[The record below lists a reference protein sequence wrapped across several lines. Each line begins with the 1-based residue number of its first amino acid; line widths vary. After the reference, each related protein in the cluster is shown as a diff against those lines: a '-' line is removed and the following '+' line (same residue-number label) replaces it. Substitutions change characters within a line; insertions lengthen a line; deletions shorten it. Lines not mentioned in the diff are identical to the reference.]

1 MKNYQRNAFIF
12 ATIVA
17 IGGLVFGID
26 AVLIS
31 GTTSYITEEFGLTPD
46 MLGNVVSSTLLGVL
60 IALPFVGPAC
70 NSFGRK
76 RVIQIIA
83 VLYLISAVG
92 STFAPGYWTLFI
104 ARFIGGLAFSSIT
117 LASMYIG
124 EISPPSWRGKLVAMT
139 QINIVIGLTLAYF
152 INDAVFKASVSGTG
166 WAESLGFADHTWRWM
181 LGSEIPAAAIWLVL
195 LFFIPESPSW
205 LFYKGREAEARSVLT
220 KLLSDDEIDHHLD
233 EMRESMAENA
243 QEHDILTQFKEIFG
257 RRMRLILVIAVT
269 FAIAQQASGINA
281 IMFYAT
287 TVVEQ
292 LGFGTDAAFTQTVLF
307 GVASLVFTIV
317 ALLLVDKIGRRPLI
331 VGGMLW
337 IIASLG
343 VGAYSFSQATYTLQQ
358 NTIVELTDAGIF
370 PQPER
375 LEAIVGVEYH
385 SDVEF
390 KAAINEVLGEKDA
403 RNNQSLLIQNAA
415 QMNAMLIFICMLS
428 FIAAFHFSIGPIMW
442 IVFSEIF
449 PISLRGIAIPL
460 FGFISTFVSWSVA
473 KFFPVQLDKLG
484 MASTLLTYAGFVAAG
499 LVVLFFTFKET
510 KGLSI
515 EEIQQKLVIK
525 TKV

>member
-1 MKNYQRNAFIF
+1 MY

-31 GTTSYITEEFGLTPD
+31 GTTNYITAEFGLTPEQ
-46 MLGNVVSSTLLGVL
+46 LGSVVSSTLLGVL
-60 IALPFVGPAC
+60 IALPFVGPLC
-70 NSFGRK
+70 NAFGRK
-76 RVIQIIA
+76 RVIELIA
-83 VLYLISAVG
+83 VLYLISAIG

-124 EISPPSWRGKLVAMT
+124 EISPPDWRGKLVAMT
-139 QINIVIGLTLAYF
+139 QINIVIGLTMAYF
-152 INDAVFKASVSGTG
+152 INDAIFKASVSGAD
-166 WAESLGFADHTWRWM
+166 WAQSLGFAEHTWRWM
-181 LGSEIPAAAIWLVL
+181 LGSEIPAAALWLIL
-195 LFFIPESPSW
+195 LLFIPESPAW
-205 LFYKGREAEARSVLT
+205 YFYKGREEESRKVLA
-220 KLLSDDEIDHHLD
+220 KLLPAAEIDHHIE
-233 EMRESMAENA
+233 EMRESMKLNA
-243 QEHDILTQFKEIFG
+243 HDHNILAQFKEIFG
-257 RRMRLILVIAVT
+257 RPMRAILIIAAT

-317 ALLLVDKIGRRPLI
+317 ALLLVDKLGRRPLI
-331 VGGMLW
+331 VGGMIW
-337 IIASLG
+337 IIVSLG
-343 VGAYSFSQATYTLQQ
+343 VGSYSFSKATYTLQEG
-358 NTIVELTDAGIF
+358 VVAELTDAGKF

-375 LEAIVGVEYH
+375 LASIVGVKYT

-390 KAAINEVLGEKDA
+390 KDAISDVLGAEDA
-403 RNNQSLLIQNAA
+403 RNNQSLLIQKSAK
-415 QMNAMLIFICMLS
+415 MNAVLIFTCMLS

-484 MASTLLTYAGFVAAG
+484 MASTLLTYAVFVTVG
-499 LVVLFFTFKET
+499 LIILFFTFKET
-510 KGLSI
+510 KGLSL
-515 EEIQQKLVIK
+515 EEIQQKMLIK
-525 TKV
+525 DNE